1 MADGA
6 VVVVDA
12 GSSAARCLVFDEAG
26 RVAGS
31 SAGAWRYATPADA
44 PDLAREFDTSALWAD
59 LCSLVRPALQDAG
72 TEPSRI
78 GAVAVTGQR
87 QAVVFLDAAGREL
100 YAGPNLDLRAVFEGA
115 QLDDE
120 DADAIRA
127 ATGRLPSM
135 LFTHAK
141 LRWFREH
148 RPRAYAKIACIL
160 TLPDWVAWKLTGELA
175 AEPSLAVEAGLL
187 DVHTGAW
194 RAQPFDEAGIDPGG
208 VRLLSPGEFAGA
220 VRADAARETGLA
232 EGVPVCV
239 AGPDTQCGLLGM
251 GVAGADEVGI
261 VAGWSVPLQM
271 VTETPAPASGADAWT
286 GLFLEDGKGVLECN
300 AGDLGNQQ
308 RWLAEMLFGAA
319 EQGLEAMNA
328 LAAAAPRGAHGTT
341 ALFGHPRMDP
351 ARLGMRTGGL
361 LFPAPVTFSEIGR
374 GHLARAQ
381 MESAAFTVRANLE
394 QLERAAGVRARV
406 VRLGGGMA
414 RMPLFGEI
422 VAAVLGRQ
430 IGVSAAGNVSALGAY
445 LRATAAL
452 GGRSASVEAASSA
465 RVWLAALDPEPLAV
479 AEYEDAYGR
488 WLDLAKEMEGW
499 TL

>member
-12 GSSAARCLVFDEAG
+12 GTSAARCVVFDESG

-31 SAGAWRYATPADA
+31 SAGAWRYDAPADA
-44 PDLAREFDTSALWAD
+44 PSLAREFHLPMLWPD
-59 LCSLVRPALQDAG
+59 LCALVRSSLRKTG
-72 TEPSRI
+72 TEPSRV

-87 QAVVFLDAAGREL
+87 QAVVFLDGEGREL

-115 QLDDE
+115 QLDAE
-120 DADAIRA
+120 DAVSR
-127 ATGRLPSM
+127 RPSM
-135 LFTHAK
+135 LFAHAK

-148 RPRAYAKIACIL
+148 RPEAYARISCVL
-160 TLPDWVAWKLTGELA
+160 TLPDWIAWKLTGELA

-194 RAQPFDEAGIDPGG
+194 RPRPFDEAGIDPEG
-208 VRLLSPGEFAGA
+208 VRLLSPDEFAGA
-220 VRADAARETGLA
+220 VRVDAARETGLA
-232 EGVPVCV
+232 VGVPVCV

-251 GVAGADEVGI
+251 GVTEAGEVGI

-271 VTETPAPASGADAWT
+271 VTEVPVAASTGDAWT
-286 GLFLEDGKGVLECN
+286 GLFLEGGKGVLECN

-308 RWLAEMLFGAA
+308 RWLAEVLFGSA
-319 EQGLEAMNA
+319 EEGLGAMNV
-328 LAAAAPRGAHGTT
+328 LAADAPLGANGAT

-351 ARLGMRTGGL
+351 SRLGMRTGGI
-361 LFPAPVTFSEIGR
+361 LFPAPVTFSEVGR
-374 GHLARAQ
+374 GHVARAQ
-381 MESAAFTVRANLE
+381 MESAAFTIRANLD

-406 VRLGGGMA
+406 VRLGGGMT
-414 RMPLFGEI
+414 RMPVFSEI
-422 VAAVLGRQ
+422 VAAVLGRK
-430 IGVSAAGNVSALGAY
+430 IGVLAKLNVSALGAC
-445 LRATAAL
+445 LCAAATL
-452 GGRSASVEAASSA
+452 EGRSVSELAASVAPA
-465 RVWLAALDPEPLAV
+465 RLAALDPDPLAA

-488 WLDLAKEMEGW
+488 WLSLTKHMEEW

>member
-6 VVVVDA
+6 VVVVDT

-26 RVAGS
+26 RVVGS
-31 SAGAWRYATPADA
+31 SAGSWRYDAPADA
-44 PDLAREFDTSALWAD
+44 PALAREFHLPSLWPELCALFRA
-59 LCSLVRPALQDAG
+59 SLRGVSIPA
-72 TEPSRI
+72 SRFC
-78 GAVAVTGQR
+78 AVAVTGQR

-120 DADAIRA
+120 NADAIRA

-148 RPRAYAKIACIL
+148 RPGAYAKISCVL

-187 DVHTGAW
+187 EVRTGSWYA
-194 RAQPFDEAGIDPGG
+194 RPFDDAGIDPDV
-208 VRLLSPGEFAGA
+208 VRLLPTGEFTGA
-220 VRADAARETGLA
+220 VRADAARETGLP
-232 EGVPVCV
+232 EGLPVLV

-251 GVAGADEVGI
+251 GVADADEVGI

-271 VTETPAPASGADAWT
+271 VTKAPAFEGDAWT
-286 GLFLEDGKGVLECN
+286 GLFLEGGKGVLECN

-308 RWLAEMLFGAA
+308 RWLAKMLFGSAKK
-319 EQGLEAMNA
+319 GLDAMNA
-328 LAAAAPRGAHGTT
+328 LAAAAPPGAHGVT
-341 ALFGHPRMDP
+341 ALFGHPRMAP
-351 ARLGMRTGGL
+351 ANLGMRMGGL

-374 GHLARAQ
+374 GHVARAQ

-394 QLERAAGVRARV
+394 LLERAAGVRARV

-430 IGVSAAGNVSALGAY
+430 VGVSAAGNVSALGAY
-445 LRATAAL
+445 LRATATL
-452 GGRSASVEAASSA
+452 GGRSALEEASSSA
-465 RVWLAALDPEPLAV
+465 TVRLVTQDPEPLAA

-488 WLDLAKEMEGW
+488 WLELAKEMEGW

>member
-1 MADGA
+1 M
-6 VVVVDA
+6 
-12 GSSAARCLVFDEAG
+12 
-26 RVAGS
+26 
-31 SAGAWRYATPADA
+31 
-44 PDLAREFDTSALWAD
+44 
-59 LCSLVRPALQDAG
+59 
-72 TEPSRI
+72 
-78 GAVAVTGQR
+78 
-87 QAVVFLDAAGREL
+87 
-100 YAGPNLDLRAVFEGA
+100 
-115 QLDDE
+115 
-120 DADAIRA
+120 
-127 ATGRLPSM
+127 
-135 LFTHAK
+135 
-141 LRWFREH
+141 
-148 RPRAYAKIACIL
+148 
-160 TLPDWVAWKLTGELA
+160 
-175 AEPSLAVEAGLL
+175 
-187 DVHTGAW
+187 
-194 RAQPFDEAGIDPGG
+194 
-208 VRLLSPGEFAGA
+208 RLLSPGEFAGA
-220 VRADAARETGLA
+220 VRADAARDTGLA

-251 GVAGADEVGI
+251 DVADADEVGI

-271 VTETPAPASGADAWT
+271 VTKAPMPACEADAWT
-286 GLFLEDGKGVLECN
+286 GLFLDGGKGVLECN

-381 MESAAFTVRANLE
+381 VESAAFTVRANLE

-430 IGVSAAGNVSALGAY
+430 IGVSASGNVSALGAY

-465 RVWLAALDPEPLAV
+465 RVRLAALDPEPLAA
-479 AEYEDAYGR
+479 AEYEDAYRR
-488 WLDLAKEMEGW
+488 WLELVKEMEGW

>member
-31 SAGAWRYATPADA
+31 SAGAWRYAKPAGA
-44 PDLAREFDTSALWAD
+44 PALAREFDLAALWAD

-78 GAVAVTGQR
+78 AAVAVTGQR
-87 QAVVFLDAAGREL
+87 QAVVFLDDAGREL

-120 DADAIRA
+120 NA
-127 ATGRLPSM
+127 ATGRRPSM
-135 LFTHAK
+135 LFAHAK
-141 LRWFREH
+141 LRWFRDH
-148 RPRAYAKIACIL
+148 RPRAYAKIASVL

-175 AEPSLAVEAGLL
+175 ADPSLAVEAGLL
-187 DVHTGAW
+187 DVRTGAW
-194 RAQPFDEAGIDPGG
+194 RAQPFDEAGVDPEG
-208 VRLLSPGEFAGA
+208 VRLLSPGEFAGT

-251 GVAGADEVGI
+251 GVADADEVGI

-271 VTETPAPASGADAWT
+271 VTEAPAPVSEGDAWT

-308 RWLAEMLFGAA
+308 RWLAEMLFGSA
-319 EQGLEAMNA
+319 EKGLEAMNA
-328 LAAAAPRGAHGTT
+328 LAAAAPPGAHGTT

-351 ARLGMRTGGL
+351 ANPGMRTGGL

-430 IGVSAAGNVSALGAY
+430 IGVSASGNVSALGAY

-465 RVWLAALDPEPLAV
+465 TVRLAALDPEPLAA

-488 WLDLAKEMEGW
+488 WLELAKEMEGW